1 MLYDAVAILA
11 SADGAAALAANPAA
25 HDFVHDAHAHA
36 KFVGFTRRRVA
47 LLEAAGVAAS
57 IDDGYVELGAKA
69 SFTTFVERCRDLR
82 YWPRQLA
89 DAPRRLGRLLP

>member
-36 KFVGFTRRRVA
+36 KFIGYTRSPRP
-47 LLEAAGVAAS
+47 LLDAAGVAAS
-57 IDDGYVELGAKA
+57 IDDGYVQLDTKA

-89 DAPRRLGRLLP
+89 DSPA